1 VKQGSVVKYWPDHG
15 GYQRQIIGKP
25 IWPFCL
31 GRWCNMSDFC
41 LSVMV
46 RNQCKRLR
54 QLQESILPLHFH
66 YFISYFFNLE
76 INNRLISCF
85 KFKYFDFDSIKICN
99 VYMFAKEESNH
110 KIEGSAVNY
119 SMLKN
124 KLG

>member
-1 VKQGSVVKYWPDHG
+1 VADYWKTNMAILFRKTAPC
-15 GYQRQIIGKP
+15 QIFACRSRSAINA
-25 IWPFCL
+25 L
-31 GRWCNMSDFC
+31 
-41 LSVMV
+41 
-46 RNQCKRLR
+46 RLR
-54 QLQESILPLHFH
+54 QLQKSILPLHFH